1 MTGNISN
8 FGSLDQCNE
17 ILQDLFPMLLIEAY
31 TCYEYLFKWY
41 IILQQYK
48 QFIPSETV
56 CRGRLQLITV
66 IIWIWTMKIVFPKSP
81 LMHDVCNQ
89 LINAWRMLRVAL
101 HTSSKYEFIVSHCHL
116 VKSWGQ
122 YQTHILKRYESK
134 LLFQK
139 QVYLLGREQS
149 SILSILE
156 VADHSQNLQHAPT
169 ISHRTGYRQFF
180 CKLKILKYKP
190 ELLESSSTQ
199 TAM

>member
-1 MTGNISN
+1 
-8 FGSLDQCNE
+8 
-17 ILQDLFPMLLIEAY
+17 
-31 TCYEYLFKWY
+31 
-41 IILQQYK
+41 
-48 QFIPSETV
+48 
-56 CRGRLQLITV
+56 
-66 IIWIWTMKIVFPKSP
+66 MKIVFPKSP

-156 VADHSQNLQHAPT
+156 VADHSQNLQHAPA
-169 ISHRTGYRQFF
+169 ISHSQNRITDSFSANWKFWSTNLNFLSHPLHKLPCNENYLAPQVQIANSRTNSQNPWMLLVPGKCKRLRQIRFLISF
-180 CKLKILKYKP
+180 
-190 ELLESSSTQ
+190 
-199 TAM
+199 